1 MVNINIKKS
10 AVLLNRALS
19 LVDEG
24 YIFRIKS
31 NSPTL
36 TFYKLVHRSNGN
48 EIIIKGSP
56 LDNWFTQTKN
66 GKVVINH
73 QPIV

>member
-1 MVNINIKKS
+1 MVNVNLKAS
-10 AVLLNRALS
+10 AVLFDRARS
-19 LVDEG
+19 LIDEG
-24 YIFRIKS
+24 YIFRVIS
-31 NSPTL
+31 CSPTF
-36 TFYKLVHRSNGN
+36 TFYKMVHRSNGN

-73 QPIV
+73 QTIV

>member
-1 MVNINIKKS
+1 MVNVNLKTS
-10 AVLLNRALS
+10 AILFDRARS
-19 LVDEG
+19 LVAEG
-24 YIFRIKS
+24 YIFRVMS
-31 NSPTL
+31 SSPTL
-36 TFYKLVHRSNGN
+36 TFYKMVHHSNGN

>member
-1 MVNINIKKS
+1 MVKVNLKTS
-10 AVLLNRALS
+10 AVLFDRARS

-24 YIFRIKS
+24 YIFRVRS
-31 NSPTL
+31 SSPTL

-48 EIIIKGSP
+48 EIVIIGSP

>member
-1 MVNINIKKS
+1 MVNVNLKKS
-10 AVLLNRALS
+10 AVLFNRALS

-24 YIFRIKS
+24 YIFRVIS

-48 EIIIKGSP
+48 EIVIKGSP

-66 GKVVINH
+66 GKVVLNH

>member
-1 MVNINIKKS
+1 MVKVNLKAS
-10 AVLLNRALS
+10 AVLFDRALS
-19 LVDEG
+19 LVNEG
-24 YIFRIKS
+24 YIFRVSS

-56 LDNWFTQTKN
+56 LDNWFSQSKN

>member
-1 MVNINIKKS
+1 MVEVNLKTS
-10 AVLLNRALS
+10 AVLFDRARS

-24 YIFRIKS
+24 YIFRVIS
-31 NSPTL
+31 TSPTL
-36 TFYKLVHRSNGN
+36 AFYKLVHRSNGN
-48 EIIIKGSP
+48 EIVIKGSP
-56 LDNWFTQTKN
+56 LNNWFTQTKN

>member
-1 MVNINIKKS
+1 MVNVNLKKS
-10 AVLLNRALS
+10 AVLFNRALS

-24 YIFRIKS
+24 YIFRVMS
-31 NSPTL
+31 NSPSL
-36 TFYKLVHRSNGN
+36 TIYKLVHRSNGN

-66 GKVVINH
+66 GKIVINH
-73 QPIV
+73 QTII